1 LMIAAWAVLGA
12 AITVLFP
19 KLTQRIGRGLAEA
32 EGIAQT
38 ES

>member
-1 LMIAAWAVLGA
+1 
-12 AITVLFP
+12 VLFP